1 MENVAIFMEIDNN
14 CLRMGIVAILA
25 IKELRYMRYI
35 PSENMPK
42 GELKG

>member
-1 MENVAIFMEIDNN
+1 MENVAIFTEIDNN

-25 IKELRYMRYI
+25 IKELRYI